1 MRQAI
6 CRLLV
11 CCALTLSAVPALA
24 GAADP
29 FAGTWVL
36 DLGKSTFKPG
46 PAPYKSQTR
55 VIASL
60 PEGMQ
65 MTVDGVLAD
74 GSKIK
79 AGGTYRL
86 DGRDYPFAGADGID
100 SISLAK
106 RTDLVQSGAAK
117 LKGEQ
122 VGRLSLAVSEDHRTL
137 TLQFKGMDAK
147 EQPFDHTLVFN
158 RK

>member
-11 CCALTLSAVPALA
+11 CCALALSALPALA

-29 FAGTWVL
+29 FEGTWVL

-46 PAPYKSQTR
+46 PAPFKSQTR
-55 VIASL
+55 VIARL
-60 PEGMQ
+60 PDGMQ
-65 MTVDGVLAD
+65 MTVDGVLLD

-79 AGGTYRL
+79 ASGTYRL
-86 DGRDYPFAGADGID
+86 DGRDYPFVGADGID
-100 SISLAK
+100 SIALA
-106 RTDLVQSGAAK
+106 RRSDLIQSGTAK

-122 VGRLSLAVSEDHRTL
+122 VGRMSLTVSGDHRTL
-137 TLQFKGMDAK
+137 TLQFKGLDAR